1 MMAANKALY
10 HSIQS
15 SINGKTSEA
24 CVKWHTLFYSKRF
37 FMPELPEVETT
48 LRGISSHI
56 KSKTVSHA
64 CVRHPK
70 LRWEIT
76 PNLSEILANQPLI
89 DITRRAKYLIFHF
102 ETGILLVHL
111 GMSGSLRIV
120 SSDTPLEKH
129 EHVDLVFTDK
139 TTLRYKD
146 PRRFG
151 AILWFSGIPE
161 HHPLLSHL
169 GPEPLAQD
177 FNGKYLFDKLQKQKR
192 AIKLALMDNIVVVGV
207 GNIYANESLFHA
219 HIHPNR
225 PASSLTLKEC
235 QNLVKQIKEV
245 LAKSIE
251 LGGSTL
257 KDFVG
262 GDGKAGYFQQT
273 YFVYGRQN
281 QTCRIC
287 GSLIEHIK
295 LGQRASFF
303 CPTCQKTH
311 E

>member
-1 MMAANKALY
+1 
-10 HSIQS
+10 
-15 SINGKTSEA
+15 
-24 CVKWHTLFYSKRF
+24 
-37 FMPELPEVETT
+37 MPELPEVETT

-56 KSKTVSHA
+56 KSKTVAHV

-76 PNLSEILANQPLI
+76 PNLSEILAGQFLS
-89 DITRRAKYLIFHF
+89 DITRRAKYLILHF
-102 ETGILLVHL
+102 ETGILLIHL

-120 SSDTPLEKH
+120 SPDTPVEKH
-129 EHVDLVFTDK
+129 EHFDLSFTDE

-161 HHPLLSHL
+161 NHPLLANL
-169 GPEPLAQD
+169 GPEPLGDEFSA
-177 FNGKYLFDKLQKQKR
+177 KYLQQKLHKQKR
-192 AIKLALMDNIVVVGV
+192 AIKLALMDNAVVVGV

-219 HIHPNR
+219 HIHPTR

-235 QNLVKQIKEV
+235 QSLVKHIKEV

-257 KDFVG
+257 RDFVG
-262 GDGKAGYFQQT
+262 GDGKSGYFQQT

-281 QTCRIC
+281 QACRIC
-287 GSLIEHIK
+287 GALIEHIK

-303 CPTCQKTH
+303 CPTCQRTH